1 MILAISVETSKT
13 DVLVFI
19 DIIMI
24 NVFDVKLA
32 DNFQH
37 QSEFADTD
45 SFLLLK
51 TPFMSSD
58 KQYW

>member
-1 MILAISVETSKT
+1 MILAMSVETSKT

-37 QSEFADTD
+37 QSEFVDTD